1 MPLARPNLTQ
11 QMFGAVPLV
20 WISRPRGCSFRPT
33 RPSGCSAACRWSGFA
48 IQTRPSGCSL
58 STDAHF
64 CSDGYSVPLTQLM
77 PRPIESSIP
86 DLADVRHHA
95 VPNLDPADV
104 RHRAVGLDLQSRP
117 IEYKDLQ
124 SATAMY

>member
-20 WISRPRGCSFRPT
+20 WISRPRGCSFRP
-33 RPSGCSAACRWSGFA
+33 
-48 IQTRPSGCSL
+48 TRPSGCSL

-117 IEYKDLQ
+117 IEYKDFQ
-124 SATAMY
+124 SA